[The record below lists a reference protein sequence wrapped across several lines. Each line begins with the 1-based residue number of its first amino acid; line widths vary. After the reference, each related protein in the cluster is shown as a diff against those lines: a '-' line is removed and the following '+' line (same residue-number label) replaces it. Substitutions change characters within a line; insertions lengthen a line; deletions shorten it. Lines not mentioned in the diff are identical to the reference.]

1 MIMTTYATTTFI
13 EPSNLVQENELLRQE
28 LAKTK
33 LAENEKD
40 RALNEIAQIVGRE
53 SKSYQSIEIGVR
65 MLANRLKEL
74 EQNKL
79 QEQDLDSSF
88 TQTRKNKDF
97 ER

>member
-1 MIMTTYATTTFI
+1 MTTYATTTFI

-74 EQNKL
+74 EQKKL

>member
-1 MIMTTYATTTFI
+1 MTTYATTTFI
-13 EPSNLVQENELLRQE
+13 EPSNLVQENELLKQE

>member
-1 MIMTTYATTTFI
+1 MTTYATTTFI

-65 MLANRLKEL
+65 MLANRLKKL

>member
-1 MIMTTYATTTFI
+1 MTTYATTTFI

>member
-13 EPSNLVQENELLRQE
+13 EPSNLVQENELLKQE